1 MMKIPIRRW
10 YYATI
15 KRGFQLRYSTLF
27 FLSLCIIYFISPIS
41 SSANLR
47 DYVIGPQDVLKI
59 EIWNTPDLS
68 REVTIS
74 FTNTISFPLIG
85 EINVEGLT
93 VEELQHEI
101 QARLADGY
109 LVNPQVTITIREY
122 NSQKVYVLGEVSRP
136 GYYPSSK
143 AATLVD
149 IIALAGGLTPDAGQ
163 DAYILRSPGKI
174 DSYKGKIDP
183 HEGERCIS
191 GEKGDL
197 PPEILHNL
205 STALE
210 ENPDAL
216 KKKSAALEKDSE
228 VKAKLERRAIT
239 VSLNDFNQGVNLNFQ
254 LQNNDTIYIP
264 KAKFFYV
271 IGEVKSPGR
280 FRLEKEMNIF
290 QAISMASGLTDKA
303 NEKKI
308 KIVRAAKGR
317 SQEKKAEMTDP
328 VLPDDVI
335 KVPESFF

>member
-1 MMKIPIRRW
+1 MMRIPIRRW
-10 YYATI
+10 CYATV
-15 KRGFQLRYSTLF
+15 KRGFQFQRSFQFGVFSFQFFTDIQHSILF

-68 REVTIS
+68 REVTVL

-85 EINVEGLT
+85 EMNVEGLT

-122 NSQKVYVLGEVSRP
+122 NSQKVYVLGEVSKP
-136 GYYPSSK
+136 GYYPFSK

-183 HEGERCIS
+183 HEGERYIS

-205 STALE
+205 STAHE
-210 ENPDAL
+210 ENSDAL
-216 KKKSAALEKDSE
+216 KKNSDALKKNSDALEKNSDALEKDSE
-228 VKAKLERRAIT
+228 VKAKLQRRAIT

-271 IGEVKSPGR
+271 I
-280 FRLEKEMNIF
+280 
-290 QAISMASGLTDKA
+290 
-303 NEKKI
+303 
-308 KIVRAAKGR
+308 
-317 SQEKKAEMTDP
+317 
-328 VLPDDVI
+328 
-335 KVPESFF
+335 